1 MQMLRN
7 LNQQQEP
14 MRDDYRGYGTN
25 PEALTSGQRQN
36 LSDDSLSASP
46 HPTPRNIA
54 DRISMQCN
62 IANDQ
67 TFVRLDKQDYIG
79 LYTHFLFKTPLDM
92 FCGARFV
99 AKDAGCCCHV
109 NAVPCKDL
117 YPGVADKRR
126 IGAIYGGEQVTISH
140 RAYFLIKYKAN
151 AIKLVVVSKKRF
163 LCEEEFFGEG
173 LFAGMLGKSIA
184 STEGAPTKQ
193 TAEWQRQ
200 RLFLS

>member
-1 MQMLRN
+1 
-7 LNQQQEP
+7 
-14 MRDDYRGYGTN
+14 
-25 PEALTSGQRQN
+25 
-36 LSDDSLSASP
+36 
-46 HPTPRNIA
+46 
-54 DRISMQCN
+54 
-62 IANDQ
+62 
-67 TFVRLDKQDYIG
+67 
-79 LYTHFLFKTPLDM
+79 M

-99 AKDAGCCCHV
+99 AKVAGCCCHV

-126 IGAIYGGEQVTISH
+126 IGAIYGGAKVTNSY

-151 AIKLVVVSKKRF
+151 AIKLVLVSKKRF

-200 RLFLS
+200 RPFLSEINEIYNIRVNLNMNGQEGYFLPAAGSHITYPPVASVITPTHAFITIITIITKFLP